1 MNNACYK
8 SSALFKLLIVA
19 NSVVHVNAP
28 SIPISITKTFSIF
41 ISWSGRKPPKWA
53 WVLECEKIMLLI

>member
-8 SSALFKLLIVA
+8 SSTLFKLLIVA

-28 SIPISITKTFSIF
+28 SIPISITKHFLF
-41 ISWSGRKPPKWA
+41 LLVGVEENHPNGRGCWNAKK
-53 WVLECEKIMLLI
+53 LCY